1 MDFSPAVTTMLAEG
15 GREAVVGMGRILI
28 VDDEPQACAMMARL
42 VKHFGHDSVCR
53 NGGQEALEYIRAA
66 PVDLL
71 ILDVMMPGMD
81 GLQVLRH
88 VRADPQTAALPVV
101 MFSAVADRA
110 FIDDAIQKGANDYW
124 VKASFDFKQLKDRL
138 DQLIPNA

>member
-1 MDFSPAVTTMLAEG
+1 
-15 GREAVVGMGRILI
+15 MGRILI

-42 VKHFGHDSVCR
+42 VKHFGHESVCR
-53 NGGQEALEYIRAA
+53 TGGQEALDYVRAT

-88 VRADPQTAALPVV
+88 LRDDPQTAALPVV

-110 FIDDAIQKGANDYW
+110 FIDDAIRRGANDYW
-124 VKASFDFKQLKDRL
+124 IKASFDFKQLKERL
-138 DQLIPNA
+138 DQLLPNA